1 MKSIAYLTSTRA
13 DFGIIYPLL
22 CALKDD
28 FYITLII
35 TGAWMLE
42 NFTTPEPRLKEFKSV
57 TLPLNLK
64 ALDITNIINSMG
76 SELVGINALLEEL
89 SASKR
94 CDALM
99 LLGDRYE
106 ILPPAIAAYMR
117 GIPIIHLH
125 GGEQTLGNYDEGIR
139 HAVSKFASLHLV
151 STKAYKNRVV
161 QLGENPA
168 SVVDIGSL
176 GAMNAA
182 REIEKIE
189 SKSHSR
195 FESKS
200 DLKIKTDSHSKN
212 HMVILFHPETLSS
225 IPPLAQLETVLSALE
240 TYKDEYKFLFIGG
253 NIDNAGDVLSTRL
266 RDFAAA
272 TNSKFTKSL
281 SPKEY
286 FKALFK
292 SRLLVGNSSSGIIE
306 APSCHCVAINIG
318 DRQRGRIKATSTLDA
333 RLETKD
339 IIEKIAY
346 GLKYEKELLGG
357 INPYFKPNSL
367 ELGKKAISQFMSSLS
382 ENKPHKTAFYDL
394 RLNEK

>member
-1 MKSIAYLTSTRA
+1 MNKNSRTKSIAYLTSTRA

-168 SVVDIGSL
+168 SVVNIGSL

-182 REIEKIE
+182 KEIEKIE
-189 SKSHSR
+189 SKSHS
-195 FESKS
+195 
-200 DLKIKTDSHSKN
+200 KIKTDSHSKDCF
-212 HMVILFHPETLSS
+212 VVLFHPETLSS

-253 NIDNAGDVLSTRL
+253 NIDNAGDVLSKRL
-266 RDFAAA
+266 KAFASS

-346 GLKYEKELLGG
+346 GLGHEEELLAG

-367 ELGKKAISQFMSSLS
+367 ELGRAAISQFMDGLK
-382 ENKPHKTAFYDL
+382 ENSPHKTAFYDL
-394 RLNEK
+394 GLNENG